1 MVYHP
6 KWLCFANGDPTNY
19 WKTIKLPFYKEIEL
33 MLNPQIYRNY
43 ILGRANFGDKI
54 HIATEG
60 PLGLYAKRIL
70 DEEGFSY
77 TTSFHTKFPDYIQN
91 MFKIPKKL
99 SYRYFKYFHKKS
111 KKILVPTRSI
121 KDELENYGFSN
132 MQLWTRGVDS
142 NYFNYKK
149 RGNTEKCVL
158 CVSRAS
164 REKGLDDFCSLNTS
178 TYKKILI
185 GDGPYLNTL
194 RKKYKDVLFLG
205 KKENYELGEFY
216 ANADLFVFPS
226 KTDTFGIVLL
236 ESIACGT
243 PLLTYYEPGPK
254 EVIEQGVNGIMTDN
268 LQKDFNNAI
277 SLDRKKVYESSKK
290 WTWEKCTSMFL
301 NSL

>member
-1 MVYHP
+1 MSNE
-6 KWLCFANGDPTNY
+6 W
-19 WKTIKLPFYKEIEL
+19 E
-33 MLNPQIYRNY
+33 R
-43 ILGRANFGDKI
+43 
-54 HIATEG
+54 
-60 PLGLYAKRIL
+60 
-70 DEEGFSY
+70 
-77 TTSFHTKFPDYIQN
+77 PDQ
-91 MFKIPKKL
+91 P
-99 SYRYFKYFHKKS
+99 
-111 KKILVPTRSI
+111 P
-121 KDELENYGFSN
+121 
-132 MQLWTRGVDS
+132 
-142 NYFNYKK
+142 
-149 RGNTEKCVL
+149 
-158 CVSRAS
+158 
-164 REKGLDDFCSLNTS
+164 
-178 TYKKILI
+178 
-185 GDGPYLNTL
+185 PP
-194 RKKYKDVLFLG
+194 LFLG